1 MMQENSFVKTHG
13 LGNDYIVLDSENI
26 NFELTAKAV
35 IRICDE
41 HFGIGSDGILL
52 KVKSEI
58 ADFGLRIYNPDGSEA
73 ENCGNGLRIFS
84 KYLYDYGFVQSKTFT
99 VDILGR
105 LIRCEVLEEVNGK
118 ASLVRVEMGKANFNS
133 DEVPLKYS
141 KEECVNEVI
150 DIDGQSFTINCVS
163 MGNPHCV
170 VLCDELDVDQ
180 LMTYAP
186 KIQALDM
193 FPNGT
198 NVQFAKVLSRSE
210 VEIRI
215 YERGAGYT
223 LASGSSSCGVA
234 AAMVKNGLVDG
245 EVTVIMPGGQLKLSV
260 GDDWEITMTGPIREV
275 CYGILSNEMVD
286 DCKLAVIS

>member
-1 MMQENSFVKTHG
+1 MQDNSFVKTHG
-13 LGNDYIVLDSENI
+13 LGNDYIVLDKENI
-26 NFELTAKAV
+26 KFELSDNAV

-52 KVKSEI
+52 KVPSSI
-58 ADFGLRIYNPDGSEA
+58 ADFGLRIFNPDASEA

-84 KYLYDYGFVQSKTFT
+84 KYLYDYGFTEATNFS

-105 LIRCEVLEEVNGK
+105 LVQCEILEQGHGK

-133 DEVPLKYS
+133 TEIPLSFAKDECVDEVLKIGGKDFRMS
-141 KEECVNEVI
+141 
-150 DIDGQSFTINCVS
+150 CVS

-170 VLCDELDVDQ
+170 VLCDELDIDE
-180 LMTYAP
+180 LMQYAP
-186 KIQALDM
+186 QIQALDM

-198 NVQFAKVLSRSE
+198 NVQFAKVISRSE

-215 YERGAGYT
+215 FERGAGYT

-234 AAMVKNGLVDG
+234 AVMVRNGWVDRD
-245 EVTVIMPGGQLKLSV
+245 VTVTMPGGQLKLSV
-260 GDDWEITMTGPIREV
+260 SEDWDLTMTGPVREV
-275 CYGILSNEMVD
+275 CSGVFSAEMAE
-286 DCKLAVIS
+286 DCALALP